1 MKELNHVIFREA
13 LIAKVWGTSMMADPL
28 IAGSDT

>member
-1 MKELNHVIFREA
+1 MKELTHFIFREA
-13 LIAKVWGTSMMADPL
+13 LIAKVWGTSTLADPL